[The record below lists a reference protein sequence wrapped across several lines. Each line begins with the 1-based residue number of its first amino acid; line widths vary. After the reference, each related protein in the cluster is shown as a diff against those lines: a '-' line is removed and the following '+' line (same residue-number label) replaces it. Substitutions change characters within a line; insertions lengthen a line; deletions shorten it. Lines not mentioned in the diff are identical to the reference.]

1 MPDIRVDGQFQVFD
15 SLQFVFGQILNPGL
29 FEFESVFT
37 KRIQFHRDQ
46 VFADRIVEKFADH
59 FVIAENRIG
68 RIVFFLA
75 QVFFVRFQKI
85 YIDVGEFQLLPG
97 VVVKFG

>member
-15 SLQFVFGQILNPGL
+15 SLQFVFGQILNSGL

-37 KRIQFHRDQ
+37 KRIQFRRDQ